1 MNAVLQLWAKDQESV
16 DATVLAALIEAWP
29 EGLAIVESGCVLRGN
44 RAFAQA
50 FGYLGSADVEGLR
63 FAEFVPESQ
72 FIFPAG
78 QEVDESQ
85 ATLRNHLSLHE
96 CNGTRKDGAQ
106 LRIQISSSPLRVGQC
121 HLQVI
126 SIRGADS
133 QLDEKQWLESQ
144 KMEAMG
150 RLVSGVAHDFNNLL
164 TGILL
169 YCDLLIAGLKT
180 DNPLRAYAEE
190 IRQAGGHSAGLI
202 QQLLSVARPQADDA
216 PFTSWDEVILST
228 RNLLAR
234 LLGEN
239 IELVTDLS
247 GEAGLLSVSP
257 AHMRQILFNL
267 LLNARDAMPEGG
279 RITVT
284 VSDRRDFAD
293 ASVHPET
300 AEAGWVEL
308 TIADTGCGM
317 DAETRSRLFE
327 NFFTTKQAGQGNGV
341 GLATVDRI
349 VKAEKG
355 TIQVESAPGKGTRIT
370 VCLPRA
376 SQPHT
381 QPDHVTQYQTQP
393 GPGKD
398 LDRRRG
404 NQP

>member
-44 RAFAQA
+44 RAFAQT
-50 FGYLGSADVEGLR
+50 FGYLGSADVEGQR
-63 FAEFVPESQ
+63 FAAFVPESQ
-72 FIFPAG
+72 FLFPSG
-78 QEVDESQ
+78 QEADDSQ
-85 ATLRNHLSLHE
+85 ATLRHHLSLHE
-96 CNGTRKDGAQ
+96 CNGTRKDGAL

-126 SIRGADS
+126 SIRSADS
-133 QLDEKQWLESQ
+133 KLDEKQWLESQ

-169 YCDLLIAGLKT
+169 YCDLLLAGLKK

-216 PFTSWDEVILST
+216 PCASWDEIILST

-247 GEAGLLSVSP
+247 GDAGLLSISP

-267 LLNARDAMPEGG
+267 LLNARDAMPQGG

-284 VSDRRDFAD
+284 VSNRQDFPA
-293 ASVHPET
+293 ASVNP

-308 TIADTGCGM
+308 SITDTGCGM
-317 DAETRSRLFE
+317 DAETRERLFE

-370 VCLPRA
+370 VCLPSAGQRDN
-376 SQPHT
+376 Q
-381 QPDHVTQYQTQP
+381 QDHATQYQTQP